1 MKCRNI
7 PASLPSANAARPRNR
22 QFGGV
27 LLKRW
32 AWRSCLPTKKRSNPL
47 LHSITVLI
55 MFCYETNS
63 ESEKEQSSKEKTKR
77 NKRKY
82 LIIY

>member
-7 PASLPSANAARPRNR
+7 PASLPSANAARPQNR
-22 QFGGV
+22 QFGAV

-32 AWRSCLPTKKRSNPL
+32 ACRSCLPTKKRSNPL

-63 ESEKEQSSKEKTKR
+63 ESEKESSKEKTKR